1 MAQNIY
7 DDEVFFSGYSTLP
20 RSLRGLDAAP
30 EWPTLRRMVASVHA
44 KRVDDLGCGFGW
56 FCRWALQHG
65 ATAALGINLSQR
77 MLRRAQAESTSPD
90 IRYEPV
96 HHGLKSGGTF
106 VFSVE
111 HPIFTAPTNPGFRNT
126 DDGRATWPVDRYLDE
141 GERVTNWFAP
151 RVVKQHRTIGHT

>member
-65 ATAALGINLSQR
+65 ATAALASTCRNACSAER
-77 MLRRAQAESTSPD
+77 KPNRLRRIFAMSPF
-90 IRYEPV
+90 IM
-96 HHGLKSGGTF
+96 G
-106 VFSVE
+106 
-111 HPIFTAPTNPGFRNT
+111 
-126 DDGRATWPVDRYLDE
+126 
-141 GERVTNWFAP
+141 
-151 RVVKQHRTIGHT
+151 